1 MTHRRHAS
9 VWLTA
14 TAVLIGTAL
23 LGGCQDPLFPKD
35 TPRSPYERYQTLRGE
50 QRQATDVRARG
61 PAAGR
66 PALRERLRPL
76 DQY

>member
-1 MTHRRHAS
+1 MTRLRQAMLWPLAL
-9 VWLTA
+9 V
-14 TAVLIGTAL
+14 AVAF

-35 TPRSPYERYQTLRGE
+35 AARSPYDRYHALRGDD
-50 QRQATDVRARG
+50 RPMTDDFNRGTARS
-61 PAAGR
+61 GR